1 LASITEIKRH
11 ISDLSHPFS
20 IVLTVANRIS
30 AILVWSEMQAL
41 RRRFSIPF
49 VLRIEGSP

>member
-20 IVLTVANRIS
+20 IALTVENRIS
-30 AILVWSEMQAL
+30 AILLLSANAGLAQAFSDPL
-41 RRRFSIPF
+41 R
-49 VLRIEGSP
+49 VAY